1 MVETRRENDCLTRYI
16 VESKYQ
22 LHILRK
28 CKLLHILSTDAAGSE
43 ANFAIGLT
51 DEEYEGAWMWKTGE
65 STSEEHNTVVIIYYD
80 YWFVTKLTKLT
91 RTGQD
96 VGPVHLARRVRPV
109 RLVIRWKAN
118 LSVELRSDIDCI
130 PLSTLALQG
139 QG

>member
-1 MVETRRENDCLTRYI
+1 MTINWVSGTQVPFDNMVFVSCLQI
-16 VESKYQ
+16 
-22 LHILRK
+22 
-28 CKLLHILSTDAAGSE
+28 KLP
-43 ANFAIGLT
+43 
-51 DEEYEGAWMWKTGE
+51 
-65 STSEEHNTVVIIYYD
+65 
-80 YWFVTKLTKLT
+80 KLT

-130 PLSTLALQG
+130 HLSTLALQG